1 MKVKTIIKDSAITKF
16 RISTAD
22 STYIVDYS
30 GTLDEDKRHYRT
42 WVDLPKEIS
51 EAKIDLL
58 TIYDE
63 STLQIYL

>member
-1 MKVKTIIKDSAITKF
+1 MKVKTIIRESAITKF
-16 RISTAD
+16 RIDTAD
-22 STYIVDYS
+22 TTYIVDYS
-30 GTLDEDKRHYRT
+30 GTLDEEKKQYRT
-42 WVDLPKEIS
+42 WVDLPEEIS